1 MLACQE
7 IVDDKIDTPLKF
19 NIDTDNYPKHDVIVL
34 FMFIPRPIFAGWNL
48 FVRCRFCLV
57 GVGGS
62 PISVSTNSVEVF
74 VLPQPC
80 WASARWPAAGRGRSR
95 RCLAGRVEEKR
106 WRCSQKI
113 NGFSSWT
120 WKSLERRLGW
130 WYLLMATRNPSVH
143 TVEGKVV
150 EI

>member
-1 MLACQE
+1 MLAGQE
-7 IVDDKIDTPLKF
+7 IVDDIVDTPLKI
-19 NIDTDNYPKHDVIVL
+19 NIDTNNYPKHDVIVET
-34 FMFIPRPIFAGWNL
+34 FSSQGPFFCGWNL
-48 FVRCRFCLV
+48 FVRCPFFW
-57 GVGGS
+57 GGGGWF

-74 VLPQPC
+74 VLPQP
-80 WASARWPAAGRGRSR
+80 WPSARWPAAGRGRSR
-95 RCLAGRVEEKR
+95 RCLAGREEEKR